1 MAGCPGVKRACGAP
15 DCLADSFACDSVR
28 AMATA
33 RHVPY
38 AVRRLRTLRGRSR
51 SAGCALVL
59 AVLWTS
65 LAAAQR
71 PQDLNPDAGQ
81 PYDVRAGR
89 MEAREGGRVL
99 VAEEG
104 VHIRQGRQ
112 ILAAERVEIDRT
124 TDTVTASGRVVFV
137 RWDGTVWKGERLV
150 YNFRTGEGD
159 FGRFMAYHH
168 PYYLYG
174 ERFRMVT
181 HDLIE
186 LEDVTLTTCEG
197 DDREF
202 QIRAPRATLEQKRY
216 ATLYHATAW
225 LGPMPV
231 AYVPYYRRDLQGE
244 PGRWDVVPGYSSRLG
259 AFLITTYNYGFT
271 DTGSVLGRSSL
282 HLYSERGVGVS
293 QNILWR
299 NPPDKSATTRG
310 NLEGF
315 YIADQKLYRNPRE
328 EEERRDT
335 LTDEARYRLRLRH
348 QGPVGDRGSVFAQ
361 TTYMSDPYVEE
372 DFFRRDYRLAV
383 QPENR
388 AAWLWRGDRFLL
400 SVLAAGRVN
409 DFYESVDRL
418 PEVTLTVPALRLGD
432 LPLYYESVTVGSA
445 LHRVYPEG
453 SERDDYDALRLD
465 TRHLLYLPQRYFGFL
480 AFTPRAGWRGTWY
493 STTYA
498 TPVSVTNIVTRTDSN
513 GVPTTVEEILTTHRD
528 LGSDLR
534 SLPELGAELSFK
546 AYKVLDEAPNV
557 FGRGLRHVVE
567 PYARHTW
574 IPEPDL
580 LPEHLPQFDAVDG
593 LRGGHTI
600 QFGMRNKLQTRRGS
614 LLYVDHSYERAESD
628 PLAREAEGMDQ
639 TELRELPA
647 AGPSAVH
654 DLVNADIGTVLRLDP
669 DEDENQFGPLYA
681 NLRLWPA
688 RGFRFDF
695 KALAD
700 LYGEGLTQFDGQL
713 SLANSPEFTL
723 TANYLYQA
731 DRRDQVAAQLRLF
744 PKARWSLGVYA
755 RYDVEHS
762 RLEEHSYF
770 LQHRMDCIGWGVG
783 VRHEPGYDGRDDD
796 ISAWVQLW
804 LLAMP
809 YSSVS
814 LGG

>member
-1 MAGCPGVKRACGAP
+1 MPRRGA
-15 DCLADSFACDSVR
+15 
-28 AMATA
+28 
-33 RHVPY
+33 
-38 AVRRLRTLRGRSR
+38 
-51 SAGCALVL
+51 
-59 AVLWTS
+59 
-65 LAAAQR
+65 LAAALVVLLGSTATAQR
-71 PQDLNPDAGQ
+71 MPELNPDAGQ

-89 MEAREGGRVL
+89 MEAREGGRRL
-99 VAEEG
+99 VAEGG

-112 ILAAERVEIDRT
+112 LLAAERVEIDRT
-124 TDTVTASGRVVFV
+124 TDTVIATGRVVFV

-159 FGRFMAYHH
+159 FGRFMVYHH

-174 ERFRMVT
+174 EKFRMVT
-181 HDLIE
+181 ADLIE

-197 DDREF
+197 DNREF

-225 LGPMPV
+225 LGPVPV

-244 PGRWDVVPGYSSRLG
+244 PGRWDIVPGYSSRLG
-259 AFLITTYNYGFT
+259 AFLIATYNYGLT
-271 DTGSVLGRSSL
+271 DTGSLLGRSSL

-293 QNILWR
+293 QNVLWR
-299 NPPDKSATTRG
+299 DPPNRSAVSRG

-315 YIADQKLYRNPRE
+315 FIQDQKPFRNARE

-335 LTDEARYRLRLRH
+335 LTEDSRYRVRLRH
-348 QGPVGDRGSVFAQ
+348 QSPAGERGSLFVQ
-361 TTYMSDPYVEE
+361 STYMSDPFVEE
-372 DFFRRDYRLAV
+372 DFFRRDYRTAV

-388 AAWLWRGDRFLL
+388 ASWLWRGDRFLF
-400 SVLAAGRVN
+400 SVLASGRLN

-418 PEVTLTVPALRLGD
+418 PELSLTIPALRLGE
-432 LPLYYESVTVGSA
+432 LPLYYESVTVGSS
-445 LHRVYPEG
+445 LRRVYPEIA
-453 SERDDYDALRLD
+453 EPENYDALRLD
-465 TRHLLYLPQRYFGFL
+465 TRHMLYLPHRYFGFL

-498 TPVSVTNIVTRTDSN
+498 DPVSTTNIVTRSDSN
-513 GVPTTVEEILTTHRD
+513 GVPTTVQEVLTTRRE
-528 LGSDLR
+528 LGADFR
-534 SLPELGAELSFK
+534 SLPELGAEISFK

-574 IPEPDL
+574 IPVPDL
-580 LPEHLPQFDAVDG
+580 MPERLPQFDAVDR
-593 LRGGHTI
+593 LAGGHTL
-600 QFGMRNKLQTRRGS
+600 QFGLRNKLQTRRGS
-614 LLYVDHSYERAESD
+614 VLYVDHSYERAEAD

-647 AGPSAVH
+647 AGHATVH
-654 DLVNADIGTVLRLDP
+654 DLVNADVGTLLRLDP
-669 DEDENQFGPLYA
+669 EEDEDPLGPLYA
-681 NLRLWPA
+681 NVRLWPA

-695 KALAD
+695 KALVD

-713 SLANSPEFTL
+713 SLASSPEFTL

-731 DRRDQVAAQLRLF
+731 DRRDQMAAQLRLF
-744 PKARWSLGVYA
+744 PKARWSLGLYA
-755 RYDVEHS
+755 RYDLEQS
-762 RLEEHSYF
+762 RIEEHSYF
-770 LQHRMDCIGWGVG
+770 VQHRMNCIGWGVG
-783 VRHEPGYDGRDDD
+783 VRHEPGDEGREDDF
-796 ISAWVQLW
+796 SVWVQLW